1 MRRDDAKAMRESGY
15 GMLDDS
21 AQHPTFSIPN
31 RIVARKRSTLAFA
44 LYEVLL
50 GVAIFAVGVLA
61 LGRAVENCL
70 QASMLN
76 AEEEAVR
83 QILSNRMAEIQAARG
98 VPDRA
103 KESKIDSGYGAIKL
117 IQKSA
122 PADLIES
129 NNVQLNGINLVT
141 LTAQWERG
149 GIYQSKQI
157 RFYVYRSG

>member
-1 MRRDDAKAMRESGY
+1 MKHQVSTIKQRGALRRPG
-15 GMLDDS
+15 
-21 AQHPTFSIPN
+21 
-31 RIVARKRSTLAFA
+31 FA

-61 LGRAVENCL
+61 LGRAVENCMN
-70 QASMLN
+70 ASVLN
-76 AEEEAVR
+76 AEEDAVR

-98 VPDRA
+98 APDPA
-103 KESKIDSGYGAIKL
+103 KESKVDSGYGAIKL

-129 NNVQLNGINLVT
+129 NNVRLNGINLVT

-149 GIYQSKQI
+149 G
-157 RFYVYRSG
+157 V